1 MADEKY
7 TKGRLYN
14 ETMEKNAADINV
26 CHKTL
31 THHASCAG
39 AMSGLTGCGN
49 NTNDTDD
56 NAVNEVE
63 DGVEDGVDDIVDDLD
78 PDDTEK
84 NDTGKN
90 DTDNTR

>member
-1 MADEKY
+1 MKNIRKEDC
-7 TKGRLYN
+7 
-14 ETMEKNAADINV
+14 TMKQWKKMLLI
-26 CHKTL
+26 L
-31 THHASCAG
+31 MCAG

-49 NTNDTDD
+49 NTDD

>member
-1 MADEKY
+1 MKNIRKEDC
-7 TKGRLYN
+7 
-14 ETMEKNAADINV
+14 TMKQWKKLLPALLSLALLV
-26 CHKTL
+26 
-31 THHASCAG
+31 SCG
-39 AMSGLTGCGN
+39 PKRPGLTGCGN
-49 NTNDTDD
+49 NTNNTDD

>member
-1 MADEKY
+1 MKQW
-7 TKGRLYN
+7 KKMLLIL
-14 ETMEKNAADINV
+14 M
-26 CHKTL
+26 
-31 THHASCAG
+31 CAG

-84 NDTGKN
+84 NDTEKTIQEKMIRIIPDRKR
-90 DTDNTR
+90 DT

>member
-14 ETMEKNAADINV
+14 ETMEKMMLI
-26 CHKTL
+26 L
-31 THHASCAG
+31 MCAG

>member
-1 MADEKY
+1 MADEKN

-14 ETMEKNAADINV
+14 ETMEKNAAV
-26 CHKTL
+26 L
-31 THHASCAG
+31 MCAG

-49 NTNDTDD
+49 NTNNTDEY
-56 NAVNEVE
+56 AVNEVE

-84 NDTGKN
+84 NDTEKNDTGKN

>member
-1 MADEKY
+1 MKNIRKEDC
-7 TKGRLYN
+7 
-14 ETMEKNAADINV
+14 TMKQWKKMLLI
-26 CHKTL
+26 L
-31 THHASCAG
+31 MCAG

-49 NTNDTDD
+49 NTNNTDD

-63 DGVEDGVDDIVDDLD
+63 DGVEDGGDDIVDDLD

>member
-1 MADEKY
+1 MKQW
-7 TKGRLYN
+7 KKMLLIL
-14 ETMEKNAADINV
+14 M
-26 CHKTL
+26 
-31 THHASCAG
+31 CAG

-84 NDTGKN
+84 NNTEKTIQEKMIRIIPDRKKDT
-90 DTDNTR
+90 

>member
-14 ETMEKNAADINV
+14 ETMEKMLLI
-26 CHKTL
+26 L
-31 THHASCAG
+31 MCAG

-49 NTNDTDD
+49 NTNNTDD

>member
-1 MADEKY
+1 MKQW
-7 TKGRLYN
+7 KKMLLIL
-14 ETMEKNAADINV
+14 M
-26 CHKTL
+26 
-31 THHASCAG
+31 CAG

-84 NDTGKN
+84 TIRKKTIQEKMIRIIPDRKRDT
-90 DTDNTR
+90 

>member
-1 MADEKY
+1 MKLW
-7 TKGRLYN
+7 KKMLLIL
-14 ETMEKNAADINV
+14 M
-26 CHKTL
+26 
-31 THHASCAG
+31 CAG

-78 PDDTEK
+78 PDEKTIQEKMIRIIPDRKRDT
-84 NDTGKN
+84 
-90 DTDNTR
+90 

>member
-1 MADEKY
+1 MKQW
-7 TKGRLYN
+7 KKMLLIL
-14 ETMEKNAADINV
+14 M
-26 CHKTL
+26 
-31 THHASCAG
+31 CAV

-49 NTNDTDD
+49 NTNNTDD

-63 DGVEDGVDDIVDDLD
+63 YGVEDGVVDIVDDLD
-78 PDDTEK
+78 TDDTEK

>member
-1 MADEKY
+1 MKQW
-7 TKGRLYN
+7 KKMLLIL
-14 ETMEKNAADINV
+14 M
-26 CHKTL
+26 
-31 THHASCAG
+31 CAG

-49 NTNDTDD
+49 NTNTTDD
-56 NAVNEVE
+56 NAVNEVK

-90 DTDNTR
+90 DTGKNDTGKNDTDNTR

>member
-1 MADEKY
+1 MTDEKY

-14 ETMEKNAADINV
+14 ETMEKNAADI
-26 CHKTL
+26 
-31 THHASCAG
+31 
-39 AMSGLTGCGN
+39 
-49 NTNDTDD
+49 
-56 NAVNEVE
+56 AVNEVE

-84 NDTGKN
+84 NDTEKNDTGKN

>member
-1 MADEKY
+1 MKQW
-7 TKGRLYN
+7 KKMLLIL
-14 ETMEKNAADINV
+14 M
-26 CHKTL
+26 
-31 THHASCAG
+31 CAG

-56 NAVNEVE
+56 N
-63 DGVEDGVDDIVDDLD
+63 VDDLD

>member
-14 ETMEKNAADINV
+14 ETMEKMLLI
-26 CHKTL
+26 L
-31 THHASCAG
+31 MCAG

-49 NTNDTDD
+49 NTNNTDD

-84 NDTGKN
+84 TIQEKMIQEKMIRIIPDRKRDT
-90 DTDNTR
+90 

>member
-1 MADEKY
+1 MKNIRKEDC
-7 TKGRLYN
+7 
-14 ETMEKNAADINV
+14 TMKQWKKMLLI
-26 CHKTL
+26 L
-31 THHASCAG
+31 MCAG

-49 NTNDTDD
+49 NTDD
-56 NAVNEVE
+56 NAVNEVK

-84 NDTGKN
+84 NNTEKNDTGKN

>member
-14 ETMEKNAADINV
+14 ETMEKMLLI
-26 CHKTL
+26 L
-31 THHASCAG
+31 MCAG

>member
-1 MADEKY
+1 MKNIRKEDC
-7 TKGRLYN
+7 
-14 ETMEKNAADINV
+14 TMKQWKKMLLI
-26 CHKTL
+26 L
-31 THHASCAG
+31 MCAG

-49 NTNDTDD
+49 NTDD

-63 DGVEDGVDDIVDDLD
+63 DGVEDGVDYIVDDLD

-84 NDTGKN
+84 NDTEKNDTGKNDTGKN